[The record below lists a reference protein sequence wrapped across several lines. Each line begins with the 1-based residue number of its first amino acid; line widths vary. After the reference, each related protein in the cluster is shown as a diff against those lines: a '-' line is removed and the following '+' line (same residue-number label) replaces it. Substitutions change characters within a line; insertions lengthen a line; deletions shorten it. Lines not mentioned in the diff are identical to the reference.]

1 MYYAC
6 AMRAHPW
13 GVVRVLALSV
23 FTLSGFPPRM
33 ATVALH
39 TKARQAEYLGGV
51 RRFPVPDD
59 KVQWSV
65 DWPEYHPVDYTA
77 PSVLKGPV
85 WADPDIRSP
94 SMTLYEPGHCFPP

>member
-1 MYYAC
+1 
-6 AMRAHPW
+6 
-13 GVVRVLALSV
+13 
-23 FTLSGFPPRM
+23 M

-65 DWPEYHPVDYTA
+65 DWPEYQPVDYTA
-77 PSVLKGPV
+77 PVVLKGPV
-85 WADPDIRSP
+85 WADPDIRSLNIAVYKP
-94 SMTLYEPGHCFPP
+94 EHCFLIEAAVSSCSSSPASF

>member
-1 MYYAC
+1 
-6 AMRAHPW
+6 
-13 GVVRVLALSV
+13 
-23 FTLSGFPPRM
+23 M

-65 DWPEYHPVDYTA
+65 DWPEYQPVDYTA

-94 SMTLYEPGHCFPP
+94 SMILYLAIASLPNHPVAPPLLL